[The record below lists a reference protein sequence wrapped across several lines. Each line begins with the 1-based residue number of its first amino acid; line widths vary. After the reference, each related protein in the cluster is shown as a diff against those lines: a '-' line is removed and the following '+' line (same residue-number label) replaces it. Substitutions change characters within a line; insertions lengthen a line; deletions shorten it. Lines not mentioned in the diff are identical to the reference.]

1 MNHSSLV
8 LGLKKRT
15 DPFFTLS
22 INLAKEITVEFQ
34 LEADTVFGTLKSDTR
49 ENHSKCVLWGYTD

>member
-1 MNHSSLV
+1 MNHYSLV

-15 DPFFTLS
+15 DRFFTLS

-34 LEADTVFGTLKSDTR
+34 LEADTLFGTF
-49 ENHSKCVLWGYTD
+49 